1 MAQATRR
8 NPKRPAKE
16 ALTLT
21 WLAAAAPEEVAEASE
36 SVLVASLS
44 VAVVIYPINHRLN
57 RERCKCIHTT
67 GTGRARRVTAR
78 SSRST
83 STSASGRRRR
93 RRRGSTASR
102 GRRVVMLKDAILTT
116 SGVICYVAWCS
127 NSQRTTTHTAD
138 GLISLLSGRA
148 GDCVAC
154 RDAAH
159 IDGVTYCG

>member
-93 RRRGSTASR
+93 RRGSTASR

-138 GLISLLSGRA
+138 DLISLLSGRA